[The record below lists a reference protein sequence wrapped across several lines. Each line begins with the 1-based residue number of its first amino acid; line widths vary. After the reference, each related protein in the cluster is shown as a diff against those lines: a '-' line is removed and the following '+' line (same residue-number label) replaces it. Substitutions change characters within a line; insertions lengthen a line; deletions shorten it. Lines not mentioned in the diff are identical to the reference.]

1 MNDRVKKVLESIVE
15 TFKSGTIPEAVA
27 LASFPIPDI
36 PSTKWSF
43 LNRTIM
49 YLSGTV
55 DARGFRQWKSAERY
69 VKKGSKAIHI
79 LVPCFKKIEDEG
91 SGESAEV
98 LSFFKA
104 SPVFRCEDTDGKEL
118 DYQKLELPALPL
130 MDRAQ
135 EWGIEVKAVPGN
147 YRYRGYYSPT
157 KNQIGM
163 ATTEEK
169 TFFHELSH
177 AGHDRIKGGL
187 KKGQDPL
194 QEIVAELSAQALCRM
209 IGKQDKDTTGNS
221 YQYIERYAGD
231 MGISA
236 HNACLRVLRETEKVI
251 TLILK
256 GDSNE
261 NWTDGEMPQA
271 LAAA

>member
-1 MNDRVKKVLESIVE
+1 
-15 TFKSGTIPEAVA
+15 
-27 LASFPIPDI
+27 
-36 PSTKWSF
+36 
-43 LNRTIM
+43 
-49 YLSGTV
+49 
-55 DARGFRQWKSAERY
+55 
-69 VKKGSKAIHI
+69 
-79 LVPCFKKIEDEG
+79 
-91 SGESAEV
+91 
-98 LSFFKA
+98 
-104 SPVFRCEDTDGKEL
+104 
-118 DYQKLELPALPL
+118 

-177 AGHDRIKGGL
+177 AGHDRIKGSL
-187 KKGQDPL
+187 KNGQDPL

-209 IGKQDKDTTGNS
+209 VGKQDKDTTGNS
-221 YQYIERYAGD
+221 YQYIERYAGE

-236 HNACLRVLRETEKVI
+236 HSACLRVLRETEKVI

-261 NWTDGEMPQA
+261 NRTDGEMPQA